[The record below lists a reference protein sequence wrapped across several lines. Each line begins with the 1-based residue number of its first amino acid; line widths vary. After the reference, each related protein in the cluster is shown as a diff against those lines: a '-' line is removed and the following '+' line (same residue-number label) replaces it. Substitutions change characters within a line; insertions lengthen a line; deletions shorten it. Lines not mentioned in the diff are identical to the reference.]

1 MTITSPTTSPAQT
14 HEVPVA
20 GTWQIDRSHTSAEF
34 VARHLMIAK
43 VRGRFT
49 DVDGTI
55 EIGEVPEQSFAHVTI
70 QAASVSTDDENR
82 DAHLRSPDFLDVE
95 RFPTLEFRSTAVTHE
110 GSRWLVVGDLTIRDV
125 TRSVELEVEFD
136 GAATDPYGNRR
147 IAFSAS
153 THVNREDFGLTW
165 NATLET
171 GGVVVGPKVRIE
183 LNVEAIR
190 A

>member
-1 MTITSPTTSPAQT
+1 MTIATPTRRVEA

-49 DVDGTI
+49 DVAGTI
-55 EIGEVPEQSFAHVTI
+55 EIGEVPEQSSAHVTI
-70 QAASVSTDDENR
+70 QTASITTADKGR
-82 DAHLRSPDFLDVE
+82 DAHLRSPDFLDAE
-95 RFPTLEFRSTAVTHE
+95 RFPTLEFRSTTVE
-110 GSRWLVVGDLTIRDV
+110 NNGSRWLVAGDLTIRDV
-125 TRSVELEVEFD
+125 TRSVVLDVEFD
-136 GAATDPYGNRR
+136 GAATDPYGNSK

-153 THVNREDFGLTW
+153 TQVNREDFGLTW
-165 NATLET
+165 NAPLEA
-171 GGVVVGPKVRIE
+171 GGVLIGPKVRIE
-183 LNVEAIR
+183 LNVEAVK